1 MFSVEILRI
10 VRPLGDRNAGECI
23 GIRPRRGQ
31 MDGMNQFGAEDWSG
45 SQKGNQENVKSV
57 TQAEE
62 TVR

>member
-1 MFSVEILRI
+1 
-10 VRPLGDRNAGECI
+10 
-23 GIRPRRGQ
+23 

-45 SQKGNQENVKSV
+45 SQKGNQQNVKSV